1 MSTILRRIREVGV
14 QNKINMTEYERGGGA
29 VHTTVSPPTK
39 QLLIQNNLEIYRKLK
54 GTVYTSPLQKIYFIG
69 HRLIKYEGYIN

>member
-1 MSTILRRIREVGV
+1 MKG
-14 QNKINMTEYERGGGA
+14 GGGA

-54 GTVYTSPLQKIYFIG
+54 GTVYTSPVQKYSYG
-69 HRLIKYEGYIN
+69 T